1 MKSDKPFKK
10 SLICGAVLYAV
21 IAILLAATV
30 VQNLS
35 HWLGYAFPSCLFAAI
50 ITGIW
55 GRFSKKPWSWLRFSL
70 TVFIFYFVLASI
82 AASGARSAS
91 NKNDPI
97 PAEIDRKS
105 FSVSLPKGWKER
117 KLDFGDRD
125 FVASFDNSASCMFT
139 VLVRPKSDGVT
150 AAAMLEAQTKP
161 FKTNLADAKATE
173 FTKWGQY
180 QGNGVE
186 IQGTLKR
193 TSVRAQTFGFEEGSN
208 ICIIG
213 EEANLSD
220 YKTYADDFEKIRRT
234 FKLK

>member
-1 MKSDKPFKK
+1 
-10 SLICGAVLYAV
+10 
-21 IAILLAATV
+21 
-30 VQNLS
+30 
-35 HWLGYAFPSCLFAAI
+35 
-50 ITGIW
+50 
-55 GRFSKKPWSWLRFSL
+55 
-70 TVFIFYFVLASI
+70 
-82 AASGARSAS
+82 
-91 NKNDPI
+91 
-97 PAEIDRKS
+97 
-105 FSVSLPKGWKER
+105 
-117 KLDFGDRD
+117 
-125 FVASFDNSASCMFT
+125 MFT

-193 TSVRAQTFGFEEGSN
+193 TSVRFQTFGFEEGSN
-208 ICIIG
+208 ICVIG